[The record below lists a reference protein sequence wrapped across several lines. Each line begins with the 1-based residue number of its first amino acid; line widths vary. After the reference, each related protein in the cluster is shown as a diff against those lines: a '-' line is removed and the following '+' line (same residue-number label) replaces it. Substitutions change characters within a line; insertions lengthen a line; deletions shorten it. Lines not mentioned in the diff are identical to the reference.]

1 MVLALSARVFEDAFN
16 HRLRLLGIE
25 FKGVEVSVPNVK
37 SAKKRMRTNEK
48 RRQRNR
54 AAKSALKTSLKR
66 VEALSE
72 ANDTEA
78 LRRTALDTLSLIG
91 KTRRKGVIHRKR
103 AARLQS
109 RVQRKLNQTLPAVS
123 PESNLKDE

>member
-1 MVLALSARVFEDAFN
+1 M
-16 HRLRLLGIE
+16 
-25 FKGVEVSVPNVK
+25 PNIK

-123 PESNLKDE
+123 PEPSLEDE

>member
-1 MVLALSARVFEDAFN
+1 
-16 HRLRLLGIE
+16 
-25 FKGVEVSVPNVK
+25 VPNVK
-37 SAKKRMRTNEK
+37 SAKKRVKTNEE

-66 VEALSE
+66 VDAACEG
-72 ANDTEA
+72 NDTDA
-78 LRRTALDTLSLIG
+78 LQRAALDTLSLIG

-109 RVQRKLNQTLPAVS
+109 RVQRKLNEAQAVRL
-123 PESNLKDE
+123 PESSVNDE

>member
-1 MVLALSARVFEDAFN
+1 MVFKKAFGQ
-16 HRLRLLGIE
+16 RLQLLRPG
-25 FKGVEVSVPNVK
+25 FQGGRRDVPNVK
-37 SAKKRMRTNEK
+37 SAKKRVKTNEE

-66 VEALSE
+66 VDAACEG
-72 ANDTEA
+72 NDTDA
-78 LRRTALDTLSLIG
+78 LQRAALDTLSLIG

-109 RVQRKLNQTLPAVS
+109 RVQRKLNEAQAVRL
-123 PESNLKDE
+123 PESSVNDE